1 MVRYRNY
8 SRSGN
13 GLLILLAY
21 AIITLVIPFL
31 INMIKKK
38 LGDQQR
44 LLCNKC
50 NGILEVI
57 DKGNLYCKNCKIIKM
72 DRH

>member
-1 MVRYRNY
+1 MP
-8 SRSGN
+8 
-13 GLLILLAY
+13 Y

-50 NGILEVI
+50 NGKLEVI

>member
-21 AIITLVIPFL
+21 AIITLVIPFF

-44 LLCNKC
+44 LL
-50 NGILEVI
+50 
-57 DKGNLYCKNCKIIKM
+57 M
-72 DRH
+72 